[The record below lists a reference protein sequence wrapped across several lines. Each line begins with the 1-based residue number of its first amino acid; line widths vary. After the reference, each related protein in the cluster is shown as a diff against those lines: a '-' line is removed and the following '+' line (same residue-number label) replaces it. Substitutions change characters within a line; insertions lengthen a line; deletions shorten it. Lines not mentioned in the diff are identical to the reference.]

1 MRAKRKLKTK
11 SVKFQIRLEPG
22 EYRALMTIADR
33 RQISMAAF
41 LANHIRHEAKKEQ
54 IKI

>member
-22 EYRALMTIADR
+22 EYRAMMMIADR
-33 RQISMAAF
+33 RQISMAAL
-41 LANHIRHEAKKEQ
+41 LANFIRHEAKREG
-54 IKI
+54 IKL